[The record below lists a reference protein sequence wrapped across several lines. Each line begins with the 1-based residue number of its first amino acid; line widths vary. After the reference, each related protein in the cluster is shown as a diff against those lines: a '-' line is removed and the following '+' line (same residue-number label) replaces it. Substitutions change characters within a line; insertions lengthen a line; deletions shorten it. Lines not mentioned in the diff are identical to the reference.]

1 MASPYDPTPQ
11 HDATR
16 ASVHFGPR
24 SLEPTS
30 RDSSREVSA
39 KASAKACEREEWV
52 PKLHCTLLEPSLEA
66 SRTQAVASDVEV
78 PKALNAQGF
87 FSQGLQGAKDKAS
100 FLASAES
107 MAL

>member
-1 MASPYDPTPQ
+1 MASPCQ
-11 HDATR
+11 HDATAK
-16 ASVHFGPR
+16 ASAHSGPR

-39 KASAKACEREEWV
+39 KASAKACEREERE
-52 PKLHCTLLEPSLEA
+52 PTLHYTLLGPSLEA
-66 SRTQAVASDVEV
+66 GRTHAVASDAEV
-78 PKALNAQGF
+78 PKASDAQGF